1 MLPML
6 LLLRAQPTTHATRRV
21 DNDYAS
27 YYFDDVDNCCCH
39 CHYTYYFDDD
49 DNRC

>member
-1 MLPML
+1 ML

-27 YYFDDVDNCCCH
+27 YYFDDVDN
-39 CHYTYYFDDD
+39 YTYYFDDD
-49 DNRC
+49 DNCC